1 MAKMTKNMLKGIV
14 KECLVEL
21 LAEGLGQ
28 AEVPL
33 LESRRPAR
41 ANRQSQNKKR
51 NTIFDQIDQTFA
63 GQEPKTGFNE
73 AIAQAART
81 ASADPMM
88 QAILT
93 DTAKTTLQEQL
104 RHEPRSANAGPQ
116 FLEDNETAL
125 AQAPGA
131 GLDITS
137 LFGEATNNWSEV
149 LDRADAKKLP

>member
-28 AEVPL
+28 FGAPL

-41 ANRQSQNKKR
+41 AARPQQGKKR
-51 NTIFDQIDQTFA
+51 NSIFDQIDQTFA
-63 GQEPKTGFNE
+63 AEPKTGFNE